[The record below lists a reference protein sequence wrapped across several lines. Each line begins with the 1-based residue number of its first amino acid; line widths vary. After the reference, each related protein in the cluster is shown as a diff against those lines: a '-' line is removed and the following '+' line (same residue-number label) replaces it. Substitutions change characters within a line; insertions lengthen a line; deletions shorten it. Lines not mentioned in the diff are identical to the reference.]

1 MNQQCSIVPLGH
13 GNEIEDA
20 QQIIIEACISWIEH
34 IFVVLVLV
42 VVVGFVVVNTVVHMI
57 LGGTNGIGG
66 VSGVVA
72 CGGVGVD

>member
-34 IFVVLVLV
+34 IFVVVVLV
-42 VVVGFVVVNTVVHMI
+42 VGFVVNTVVHII
-57 LGGTNGIGG
+57 LGGTSGIGG
-66 VSGVVA
+66 IGGVVA